1 LQNNTFSTLFVGQ
14 NLIKLSSVD
23 STNTYLKSLLS
34 KSEPLPEGTVILAEN
49 QFDGRGQQQSKWL
62 SEPGKNLTFSLL
74 LYPSFIPI
82 ERQFDL
88 NILVSEAVYRALS
101 KLLSYKL
108 AIKWPNDIYYGDAK
122 LGGIL
127 IENTIVGNKLKNCVI
142 GIGLNVNQQMIGLD
156 LGRKIASISEILH
169 ENVNLTPL
177 LGEICTQIELNY
189 LRIRSGKADDLRHSY
204 TTHLYQL
211 NRVASFRDK
220 ERIFE
225 GRIVGVSNEGL
236 LQIEDDDAKLI
247 EYGFKE
253 IVFL

>member
-1 LQNNTFSTLFVGQ
+1 MQNNTFSTLFVGQ

-74 LYPSFIPI
+74 LYPSFIPV

-189 LRIRSGKADDLRHSY
+189 LRIRSGKADDLRQSY

-211 NRVASFRDK
+211 YRVASFRDK

-236 LQIEDDDAKLI
+236 LQIEDDNAKLI